1 MVYEGIMEERT
12 EETKQENR
20 NEQVLRHK
28 IECMLFVAGD
38 PVAIAELARVLDLP
52 TPKTRTLLSEME
64 YSYRVEGRGVQL
76 LVTHD
81 TAQLVSNRDY
91 IEEVKQLVNPDETKN
106 VSQSL
111 LETLAVIAY
120 RQPVTRADVERVRGV
135 RCDYAVT
142 QLQKLGLIVEVGRKD
157 VVGHPTLFGTTDKFL
172 RQFGIHA
179 VDEMP
184 NFLHYSQEIFED
196 SSEEIP
202 VV

>member
-1 MVYEGIMEERT
+1 MEERMEERK
-12 EETKQENR
+12 EETKQESR
-20 NEQVLRHK
+20 NEQLLRHK

-38 PVAIAELARVLDLP
+38 PVAITELARVLDLP
-52 TPKTRTLLSEME
+52 MPKTRNLLSEME

-81 TAQLVSNRDY
+81 TAQLVSNRNY
-91 IEEVKQLVNPDETKN
+91 IEEVKQLVNPDETKS

-142 QLQKLGLIVEVGRKD
+142 QLQKLDLIVEVGRKD

-172 RQFGIHA
+172 RQFGIHT

-184 NFLHYSQEIFED
+184 NFQHYSQEIIED
-196 SSEEIP
+196 SSKEIP

>member
-1 MVYEGIMEERT
+1 MEERR
-12 EETKQENR
+12 EEKSEEKISELTLRNR
-20 NEQVLRHK
+20 M
-28 IECMLFVAGD
+28 ECMLFVAGD
-38 PVAIAELARVLDLP
+38 PVAITELARVLDLP
-52 TPKTRTLLSEME
+52 TPKTRALLSEME
-64 YSYRVEGRGVQL
+64 YAYRVNERGVQL
-76 LVTHD
+76 LVTAD
-81 TAQLVSNRDY
+81 TAQLISNRSY
-91 IEEVKQLVNPDETKN
+91 IEDIKKLVNPDETKN

-120 RQPVTRADVERVRGV
+120 RQPVTRSDVERVRGV

-172 RQFGIHA
+172 RQFGIHTLE
-179 VDEMP
+179 EMP
-184 NFLHYSQEIFED
+184 NYPFYSQEILED

>member
-1 MVYEGIMEERT
+1 MEERREEKT
-12 EETKQENR
+12 EEKISELTLRNR
-20 NEQVLRHK
+20 

-64 YSYRVEGRGVQL
+64 YSYRVNERGVQL
-76 LVTHD
+76 LVTAD
-81 TAQLVSNRDY
+81 TAQLVSNRSY
-91 IEEVKQLVNPDETKN
+91 IEDVKKLVNPDETKN

-120 RQPVTRADVERVRGV
+120 RQPVTRSDVERVRGV

-179 VDEMP
+179 LEEMP
-184 NFLHYSQEIFED
+184 NFPYYSQEILED

>member
-1 MVYEGIMEERT
+1 MEERMEERK
-12 EETKQENR
+12 EETKQESR
-20 NEQVLRHK
+20 NEQLLRHK

-38 PVAIAELARVLDLP
+38 PVAITELARVLDLP
-52 TPKTRTLLSEME
+52 MPKTRNLLSEME

-91 IEEVKQLVNPDETKN
+91 IEEVKQLVNPDETKS

-142 QLQKLGLIVEVGRKD
+142 QLQKLDLIVEVGRKD

-172 RQFGIHA
+172 RQFGIHT

-184 NFLHYSQEIFED
+184 NFQHYSQEIIED

>member
-1 MVYEGIMEERT
+1 MEERT
-12 EETKQENR
+12 EENKQENR
-20 NEQVLRHK
+20 SEQVLRHK

-38 PVAIAELARVLDLP
+38 PVAIAELARVLDLS

>member
-1 MVYEGIMEERT
+1 MEEKR
-12 EETKQENR
+12 EEKKE
-20 NEQVLRHK
+20 EIKSDSHLWHK

-38 PVAIAELARVLDLP
+38 PVAINELARVLDLP
-52 TPKTRTLLSEME
+52 MQKMRHTLSEME
-64 YSYRVEGRGVQL
+64 YSYQVEGRGVQL

-91 IEEVKQLVNPDETKN
+91 IEEVKQLVNPDETKS

-120 RQPVTRADVERVRGV
+120 RQPVTRSDVERVRGV

-157 VVGHPTLFGTTDKFL
+157 VVGHPTLFATTDKFL
-172 RQFGIHA
+172 RQFGIHT

-184 NFLHYSQEIFED
+184 NFQHYSQEILED

>member
-1 MVYEGIMEERT
+1 MEERT
-12 EETKQENR
+12 EENKQENR
-20 NEQVLRHK
+20 SEQVLRHK

-179 VDEMP
+179 LEEMP
-184 NFLHYSQEIFED
+184 NFPYYSQEILED

>member
-1 MVYEGIMEERT
+1 MFGGTMEDRKEENTNER
-12 EETKQENR
+12 
-20 NEQVLRHK
+20 VLYHK

-52 TPKTRTLLSEME
+52 TAKMRCQLAEME
-64 YSYRVEGRGVQL
+64 HSYRVEGRGVQL
-76 LVTHD
+76 LVTND
-81 TAQLVSNRDY
+81 TAQLVSNRVY
-91 IEEVKQLVNPDETKN
+91 IEEVKQLVNPDETKS

-120 RQPVTRADVERVRGV
+120 RQPVTRSDVERVRGV

-172 RQFGIHA
+172 RQFGLHA

-184 NFLHYSQEIFED
+184 NFTHYSQEIIED
-196 SSEEIP
+196 NSEAIP

>member
-1 MVYEGIMEERT
+1 MEE
-12 EETKQENR
+12 KNLDQKIY
-20 NEQVLRHK
+20 HK
-28 IECMLFVAGD
+28 LECMLFVAGD
-38 PVAIAELARVLDLP
+38 PVAITELARVLDLP
-52 TPKTRTLLSEME
+52 TARMRNMLTDME
-64 YSYRVEGRGVQL
+64 YFYRVEGRGVQL
-76 LVTHD
+76 LVTND

-91 IEEVKQLVNPDETKN
+91 IEEVKQLVNPDETKT

-120 RQPVTRADVERVRGV
+120 RQPVTRSDVERVRGV

-142 QLQKLGLIVEVGRKD
+142 QLLRIGLIVEVGRKD

-172 RQFGIHA
+172 RQFGLHA

-184 NFLHYSQEIFED
+184 NFMHYSQEIIID
-196 SSEEIP
+196 NSEEIP

>member
-1 MVYEGIMEERT
+1 MEEKKDEKRT
-12 EETKQENR
+12 
-20 NEQVLRHK
+20 EQVLWYK

-38 PVAIAELARVLDLP
+38 PVAITELARVLDLP
-52 TPKTRTLLSEME
+52 MPKTRNLLSEME

-91 IEEVKQLVNPDETKN
+91 IEEVKQLVNPDETKS

-172 RQFGIHA
+172 RQFGIHT

-184 NFLHYSQEIFED
+184 NFQHYSQEIIED

-202 VV
+202 TV

>member
-1 MVYEGIMEERT
+1 MEERK
-12 EETKQENR
+12 EETKQEGR
-20 NEQVLRHK
+20 NEQLLRHK

-38 PVAIAELARVLDLP
+38 PVAITELARVLDLP
-52 TPKTRTLLSEME
+52 MPKMRNLLSEME

-91 IEEVKQLVNPDETKN
+91 IEEVKQLVNPDETKS

-142 QLQKLGLIVEVGRKD
+142 QLQKLDLIVEVGRKD
-157 VVGHPTLFGTTDKFL
+157 VIGHPTLFGTTDKFL
-172 RQFGIHA
+172 RQFGIHT

-184 NFLHYSQEIFED
+184 NFQHYSQDIIED

>member
-1 MVYEGIMEERT
+1 MEERM
-12 EETKQENR
+12 EERNVETKQESR
-20 NEQVLRHK
+20 NEQVLWHK

-38 PVAIAELARVLDLP
+38 PVAITELARVLDLP
-52 TPKTRTLLSEME
+52 MPKMRSLLSEME

-91 IEEVKQLVNPDETKN
+91 IEEVKQLVNPDETKS

-172 RQFGIHA
+172 RQFGIHT

-184 NFLHYSQEIFED
+184 NFQHYSQEIIED

>member
-1 MVYEGIMEERT
+1 MEERT
-12 EETKQENR
+12 EENKQENR
-20 NEQVLRHK
+20 SEQVLRHK

-38 PVAIAELARVLDLP
+38 PVAIAELARVLGLP

>member
-1 MVYEGIMEERT
+1 MEERMEERN
-12 EETKQENR
+12 EETNQESR
-20 NEQVLRHK
+20 NEQVLWHK

-38 PVAIAELARVLDLP
+38 PVAITELARVLDLP
-52 TPKTRTLLSEME
+52 MPKTRNLLSEME

-91 IEEVKQLVNPDETKN
+91 IEEVKQLVNPDETKS

-172 RQFGIHA
+172 RQFGIHT

-184 NFLHYSQEIFED
+184 NFQHYSQEIIED

>member
-1 MVYEGIMEERT
+1 MEERT
-12 EETKQENR
+12 EENKQETR
-20 NEQVLRHK
+20 SEQVLRHK

>member
-1 MVYEGIMEERT
+1 MEERKT
-12 EETKQENR
+12 GQTLWNP
-20 NEQVLRHK
+20 

-38 PVAIAELARVLDLP
+38 PVAITELARVLDLSMP
-52 TPKTRTLLSEME
+52 NLRSALSEME
-64 YSYRVEGRGVQL
+64 FSYRVEGRGVQL

-91 IEEVKQLVNPDETKN
+91 IEDVKKLVNPDETKS

-120 RQPVTRADVERVRGV
+120 RQPVTRSDVERVRGV

-142 QLQKLGLIVEVGRKD
+142 QLQRLGLIVETGRKD
-157 VVGHPTLFGTTDKFL
+157 AVGHPTLFGTTDRFL

-184 NFLHYSQEIFED
+184 NFLHYSQEIIED

>member
-1 MVYEGIMEERT
+1 MEERT
-12 EETKQENR
+12 EENKQENR
-20 NEQVLRHK
+20 SEQVLRHK

-111 LETLAVIAY
+111 FETLAVIAY

>member
-1 MVYEGIMEERT
+1 MEERT
-12 EETKQENR
+12 EENKQENR
-20 NEQVLRHK
+20 SEQVLRHK

-120 RQPVTRADVERVRGV
+120 RQPVTRSDVERVRGV

-179 VDEMP
+179 LEEMP
-184 NFLHYSQEIFED
+184 NFPYYSQEILED

>member
-1 MVYEGIMEERT
+1 MEERMEERK
-12 EETKQENR
+12 EETKQESR
-20 NEQVLRHK
+20 NEQLLRHK

-38 PVAIAELARVLDLP
+38 PVAITELARVLDLP
-52 TPKTRTLLSEME
+52 TPKTRNLLSEME

-91 IEEVKQLVNPDETKN
+91 IEEVKQLVNPDETKS

-142 QLQKLGLIVEVGRKD
+142 QLQKLDLIVEVGRKD

-172 RQFGIHA
+172 RQFGIHT

-184 NFLHYSQEIFED
+184 NFQHYSQEIIED

>member
-1 MVYEGIMEERT
+1 MEERKD
-12 EETKQENR
+12 EKR
-20 NEQVLRHK
+20 IEQVLWHK

-38 PVAIAELARVLDLP
+38 PVAITELARVLDLP
-52 TPKTRTLLSEME
+52 MPKTRNLLSEME

-91 IEEVKQLVNPDETKN
+91 IEDVKKLVNPDETKN

-120 RQPVTRADVERVRGV
+120 RQPVTRSDVERVRGV

-142 QLQKLGLIVEVGRKD
+142 QLQKIGLIVEVGRKD

-184 NFLHYSQEIFED
+184 NFPYYSQEILED

>member
-1 MVYEGIMEERT
+1 MESQINSKT
-12 EETKQENR
+12 IQNR
-20 NEQVLRHK
+20 

-38 PVAIAELARVLDLP
+38 PVAITEIARVLDCPLAAA
-52 TPKTRTLLSEME
+52 RSALQEME
-64 YSYRVEGRGVQL
+64 FLYQTQGRGVQL

>member
-1 MVYEGIMEERT
+1 MMEERT
-12 EETKQENR
+12 EENKQENR
-20 NEQVLRHK
+20 SEQVLRHK

>member
-1 MVYEGIMEERT
+1 MEERT
-12 EETKQENR
+12 EENKQENR
-20 NEQVLRHK
+20 SEQVLRHK

>member
-1 MVYEGIMEERT
+1 MEERR
-12 EETKQENR
+12 EEKPEEKISELTLRNR
-20 NEQVLRHK
+20 

-64 YSYRVEGRGVQL
+64 YSYRVNERGVQL
-76 LVTHD
+76 LVTAD
-81 TAQLVSNRDY
+81 TAQLVSNRSY
-91 IEEVKQLVNPDETKN
+91 IEDVKKLVNPDETKN

-120 RQPVTRADVERVRGV
+120 RQPVTRSDVERVRGV

-179 VDEMP
+179 LEEMP
-184 NFLHYSQEIFED
+184 NFPYYSQEILED

>member
-1 MVYEGIMEERT
+1 MEERR
-12 EETKQENR
+12 EEKPEEKINELTLRNR
-20 NEQVLRHK
+20 

-38 PVAIAELARVLDLP
+38 PVAITELARALDLP
-52 TPKTRTLLSEME
+52 TPKTRNLLSEME
-64 YSYRVEGRGVQL
+64 YAYRVNERGVQL
-76 LVTHD
+76 LVTAD
-81 TAQLVSNRDY
+81 TAQLVSNRSY
-91 IEEVKQLVNPDETKN
+91 IEDVKKLINPDETKN

-120 RQPVTRADVERVRGV
+120 RQPVTRSDVERVRGV

-179 VDEMP
+179 LEEMP
-184 NFLHYSQEIFED
+184 NFPFYSQEILED